1 NFNTK
6 VTKSWNTF
14 GEGFGFD
21 DELYND
27 EFFYKYGEQIYREN
41 ISNNEYVNA
50 FESSSNMRVDM
61 FAGLNTSKI
70 NEIIQGKAEGY
81 LNNDEIRMGLAKI
94 KIESSQYNGA
104 EVYYL
109 EKEYDLD
116 AVKKFVNE
124 DETKIYDLKGL
135 ENEYTHIIKIG
146 QDTYT
151 QTITLPV
158 ANMTSKNKAKVNEIW
173 GNTTINKTN
182 YSKLNLKWQ
191 QHKLEDFDKE
201 KK

>member
-1 NFNTK
+1 MINLNASKELKMKKYNFNTK

-14 GEGFGFD
+14 GDGFGFD

-70 NEIIQGKAEGY
+70 KEINQGKAEGY
-81 LNNDEIRMGLAKI
+81 LNNDEIRMGLAKV
-94 KIESSQYNGA
+94 KIESSEYNGA

-109 EKEYDLD
+109 
-116 AVKKFVNE
+116 KK
-124 DETKIYDLKGL
+124 
-135 ENEYTHIIKIG
+135 
-146 QDTYT
+146 
-151 QTITLPV
+151 
-158 ANMTSKNKAKVNEIW
+158 NMI
-173 GNTTINKTN
+173 
-182 YSKLNLKWQ
+182 
-191 QHKLEDFDKE
+191 
-201 KK
+201 